1 MQLKPLSLEDT
12 LRSLPPEWDAD
23 PLPHIDAALN
33 ASGRKIVILD
43 DDVMGTQ
50 SVHDIAVLMDWSVD
64 ALRSELESDSRAF
77 FVVTNART
85 MPESQARTV
94 SAFITGNLCEA
105 ARRAGVDFSI
115 VSRLDSTLRGH
126 FPADMRAIESALAQ
140 DSSAK
145 PASDKAGNPNPSGW
159 IIAPLF
165 LEGGRFTINDTQYVL
180 DGEWLVPVGETEF
193 ARDPAFSFTS
203 SNLREWVEEK
213 TASGA
218 TVGGAP
224 PSRSMSGDGELS
236 GGASSDNAPYNSV
249 PASSVSS
256 SSASVGRAS
265 SVSSDSVPAADVASV
280 SIDDL
285 RRGGPQRIAS
295 ILSALPDGGVCVVN
309 GASNRD
315 MEVFV
320 QGMLQLEAGGRR
332 FLFRAAASFIKALL
346 GQTERPLLTP
356 AELGMSASSAG
367 SDNGMLIVVGSHVPR
382 TTGQLDHLLA
392 NTGAVGVEANV
403 SHLLADSA
411 RQSEIDRGIRA
422 AEDAVREGKHAV
434 LYTSR
439 ALVEGRS
446 ADHSL
451 AIGHQVSQAISEIVA
466 GIGVRP
472 RCVVVKGGAT
482 SYAVATEAL
491 EVRRAWSPGQAAP
504 GVPAWILGDE
514 TLHPGM
520 PCIIFPGNVGDD
532 DALTN
537 LVARLNNR

>member
-1 MQLKPLSLEDT
+1 MPNKQQPDSHSSGMQLAQEREQVGESSHEYDKDVHA
-12 LRSLPPEWDAD
+12 SLPPATQSQHSHAGQSVRVRLDDALNNLPRQWDAD
-23 PLPHIDAALN
+23 PLPHIDATLN

-64 ALRSELESDSRAF
+64 AMRSELESDSRAF

-105 ARRAGVDFSI
+105 ARQAGVDFSI

-180 DGEWLVPVGETEF
+180 DGEWLAPVGETEF
-193 ARDPAFSFTS
+193 ARDPAFAFTS

-213 TASGA
+213 TSG
-218 TVGGAP
+218 
-224 PSRSMSGDGELS
+224 E
-236 GGASSDNAPYNSV
+236 V
-249 PASSVSS
+249 PA
-256 SSASVGRAS
+256 
-265 SVSSDSVPAADVASV
+265 DSVASV
-280 SIDDL
+280 SIEDL
-285 RRGGPQRIAS
+285 RLGGPERVAA
-295 ILSALPDGGVCVVN
+295 ILSTLSNGGICVVN
-309 GASNRD
+309 GANNRD

-320 QGMLQLEAGGRR
+320 QGMLQVESGGRR

-346 GQTERPLLTP
+346 GQTERQLLTP
-356 AELGMSASSAG
+356 AELGMSANSVG

-382 TTGQLDHLLA
+382 TTGQLNHLLS
-392 NTGAVGVEANV
+392 NTGARGVEANV
-403 SHLLADSA
+403 SHLLADST
-411 RQSEIDRGIRA
+411 RQAEIDRSIRA
-422 AEDAVREGKHAV
+422 AEDAVREGKDAV

-482 SYAVATEAL
+482 SYAVATKAL

-520 PCIIFPGNVGDD
+520 PCVIFPGNVGDD

-537 LVARLNNR
+537 LVVRLNDR